1 MRILLAAIF
10 IALFVTPAFAGDPW
24 VAFRD
29 PASVFTVDLPGTPT
43 VATDSSKAGDGS
55 DIPILSYVIDRDASA
70 MMVMIGD
77 FTKQDVD
84 PGKAIDAGVAA
95 LQADGRTLQSNV
107 LDQLDGEVGRSVVL
121 TDKDG
126 DSYSDRIF
134 FVKKKLYQVMTVT
147 PANASDEQKADAARF
162 SASFHFTAQ

>member
-1 MRILLAAIF
+1 MRILLAAVF
-10 IALFVTPAFAGDPW
+10 IALFVTPAFAGDSW

-29 PASVFTVDLPGTPT
+29 PDTAFTVDLPGTPT
-43 VATDSSKAGDGS
+43 VKSDSTKAGDGS
-55 DIPILSYVIDRDASA
+55 DIPILSYVIDRGTAA
-70 MMVMIGD
+70 MLVMIGD

-107 LDQLDGEVGRSVVL
+107 LDQLDGEVGRSVML
-121 TDKDG
+121 TDTEG
-126 DSYSDRIF
+126 DNYSDRVF
-134 FVKKKLYQVMTVT
+134 FVRKKLYQVMTVI

-162 SASFHFTAQ
+162 SASFHFTAR